1 MYHIVFVC
9 QKYTNEREKINDL
22 LVRDKK
28 MMSIKEILKD
38 DEEYT
43 SAFLEY
49 IWKINYINKI

>member
-9 QKYTNEREKINDL
+9 QKYTNERKKITDL

>member
-9 QKYTNEREKINDL
+9 QKYTEERKKIMDL

-28 MMSIKEILKD
+28 LMSIKEILND

-43 SAFLEY
+43 STFLEY